1 MIQLHPFTQREDFV
15 VFPAFISKM
24 HFGPLYLL
32 VPSVYGA
39 VILVQQDARSIS
51 WEAPPSS
58 WSPNKFL
65 GQDRSKFTISAG
77 DTFSS
82 LRALEIER
90 KRQGYLYGP
99 SLLGN
104 TSYFPTGIM
113 GDAMVQQHI
122 DEWLQDASWMNSVVE
137 EEAKSAAKALLKA
150 GDILRLC

>member
-1 MIQLHPFTQREDFV
+1 
-15 VFPAFISKM
+15 M
-24 HFGPLYLL
+24 HFGSLYLL
-32 VPSVYGA
+32 APSVYAA
-39 VILVQQDARSIS
+39 VILIQQDARPTS
-51 WEAPPSS
+51 WEALPSS
-58 WSPNKFL
+58 WPPKNPPR
-65 GQDRSKFTISAG
+65 QDQSKFTISAE
-77 DTFSS
+77 DKYSS

-122 DEWLQDASWMNSVVE
+122 NEWLQDASWMNSAVE
-137 EEAKSAAKALLKA
+137 EEAKSAAEALTNA

>member
-1 MIQLHPFTQREDFV
+1 
-15 VFPAFISKM
+15 M
-24 HFGPLYLL
+24 HFDPLYLL
-32 VPSVYGA
+32 VPSVYAA
-39 VILVQQDARSIS
+39 VIFVQQDARSMS
-51 WEAPPSS
+51 WEALSS
-58 WSPNKFL
+58 WPPKRIT

-137 EEAKSAAKALLKA
+137 EEAKSAARALSKA
-150 GDILRLC
+150 GDILWLC